1 MTSENKI
8 NTEMIT
14 PTTSINEETKT
25 VFPAAITNANTLLL
39 TSIPPTGT
47 IQTTIIT
54 LLRIP
59 VIRTTLAISIST
71 KMNFFKI
78 TMSTTSMNKENSE
91 TEQLVRSANK
101 KMITGSPTA
110 ATKTATTVL
119 LTTTSSSTKGTEM
132 MTSSSTTLTSN
143 ETTTTEPPTAQ
154 IPTIITLDE
163 KSSLTTAIP
172 TAAVNQETEIKS
184 LAISP
189 GANTL
194 TSMKTTMQPAK
205 KIKNH
210 SKFSIQNNNNN
221 SVNNKS
227 ISSDKSYT
235 NCIFHRKK
243 YLCINSINDVNK

>member
-1 MTSENKI
+1 MTSENKVK
-8 NTEMIT
+8 TEMII
-14 PTTSINEETKT
+14 PTTSINGETKT
-25 VFPAAITNANTLLL
+25 VFPAAIANANTLLL

-78 TMSTTSMNKENSE
+78 TMSTTSMNEENSE

-110 ATKTATTVL
+110 ATKTVTDVL
-119 LTTTSSSTKGTEM
+119 LTTTSSSSTKGTEM

-205 KIKNH
+205 
-210 SKFSIQNNNNN
+210 
-221 SVNNKS
+221 
-227 ISSDKSYT
+227 
-235 NCIFHRKK
+235 
-243 YLCINSINDVNK
+243 